1 MLEPTDRGCP
11 QCALNV
17 EAEGMIDRVF
27 WQRIVPGL
35 IVLAALAIGVLIYAR
50 S

>member
-17 EAEGMIDRVF
+17 EAEGIIDRVF

-35 IVLAALAIGVLIYAR
+35 IVLAALAIGVVIYVR